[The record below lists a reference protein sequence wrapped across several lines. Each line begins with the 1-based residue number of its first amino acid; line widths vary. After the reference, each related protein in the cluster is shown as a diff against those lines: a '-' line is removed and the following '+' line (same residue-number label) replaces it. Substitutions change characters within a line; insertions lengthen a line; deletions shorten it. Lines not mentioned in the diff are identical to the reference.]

1 VELFDLPWELNAG
14 LTVTLMSKNCSTISH
29 KHSTG
34 LIRAFFMTNRRLALK
49 SIAQAATV
57 IIATTHYSW
66 AQINSDKPIKIIVP
80 FAPGA
85 GTDAVGRLVAQ
96 KMSEILG
103 QSVVVE
109 NRTGASGAIGAKF
122 VADAPADGHT
132 LLLAAAPFTTV
143 PAALPAAGYDP
154 VRQFAPVGMI
164 ASGPLVWAVS
174 KDLPVGNLRELVAMA
189 KAKPGALNYGSA
201 GAGGI
206 NHLVLEML
214 KHRSGIFITHIPY
227 RGIAPATMDMI
238 GGQIQI
244 VTGTVPA
251 LNPFIKDG
259 RVRALAVT
267 SAKRSPALPDVPSMA
282 EAGFAGFDVLNY
294 FGLVAPKAT
303 PVATLERLNAALA
316 KVVALPD
323 VRARFAADAIEP
335 ATGSPAQL
343 AAFIEKDFAGWQ
355 RVVAAQNLKVDAA

>member
-1 VELFDLPWELNAG
+1 MN
-14 LTVTLMSKNCSTISH
+14 H
-29 KHSTG
+29 
-34 LIRAFFMTNRRLALK
+34 RRLALK
-49 SIAQAATV
+49 HIAQAAAV
-57 IIATTHYSW
+57 LGAAPSLAW
-66 AQINSDKPIKIIVP
+66 AQAGNDRPIKLVVP

-85 GTDAVGRLVAQ
+85 GTDAVGRLIAQ
-96 KMSEILG
+96 KLGEILG
-103 QSVVVE
+103 QTVVVE
-109 NRTGASGAIGAKF
+109 NRTGASGAIGAKY
-122 VADAPADGHT
+122 VAEAAPDGNT

-143 PAALPAAGYDP
+143 PAAIPNAGYDP

-174 KDLPVGNLRELVAMA
+174 KDLPVKNLGELVAMA
-189 KAKPGALNYGSA
+189 KSKPGALNYGSA

-214 KHRSGIFITHIPY
+214 KSRSGTFITHIPY

-244 VTGTVPA
+244 ITGTVPA

-259 RVRALAVT
+259 RIKALAVT

-303 PVATLERLNAALA
+303 PSATVERLNAALA
-316 KVVALPD
+316 KAVQGAD
-323 VRARFAADAIEP
+323 VRARFALDALEP
-335 ATGSPAQL
+335 ATGAPAQL
-343 AAFIEKDFAGWQ
+343 AAFIEKDYGGWQ
-355 RVVAAQNLKVDAA
+355 RVVAAQNLKIDAA

>member
-1 VELFDLPWELNAG
+1 
-14 LTVTLMSKNCSTISH
+14 MQ
-29 KHSTG
+29 
-34 LIRAFFMTNRRLALK
+34 NRRLTLK
-49 SIAQAATV
+49 NIAQAATV
-57 IIATTHYSW
+57 LVASPMHVF
-66 AQINSDKPIKIIVP
+66 AQTSNDKPIKIIVP

-85 GTDAVGRLVAQ
+85 GTDAVGRLMAQ
-96 KMSEILG
+96 KLSEILG
-103 QSVVVE
+103 VPVVVD

-122 VADAPADGHT
+122 VADAAADGNT

-143 PAALPAAGYDP
+143 PAALPNAGYDP
-154 VRQFAPVGMI
+154 VRQFAAVGMI
-164 ASGPLVWAVS
+164 ASGPLVWAVN
-174 KDLPVGNLRELVAMA
+174 KDLPVKNLAELIALA
-189 KAKPGALNYGSA
+189 KSKPGALNYGSA

-214 KHRSGIFITHIPY
+214 KNRSGTFITHIPY

-238 GGQIQI
+238 GGQIQL

-259 RVRALAVT
+259 RVKALAVT

-294 FGLVAPKAT
+294 FGLMAPKGT
-303 PVATLERLNAALA
+303 PGAVIDKLNAALA
-316 KVVALPD
+316 KAVALAD
-323 VRARFAADAIEP
+323 VRARFATDAIEP
-335 ATGSPAQL
+335 ATGTPAQL
-343 AAFIEKDFAGWQ
+343 AAFIEKDYAGWQ

>member
-1 VELFDLPWELNAG
+1 
-14 LTVTLMSKNCSTISH
+14 MSQTSAAQYNSQLQTSIY
-29 KHSTG
+29 
-34 LIRAFFMTNRRLALK
+34 MQNRRLTLK
-49 SIAQAATV
+49 NIAQAATV
-57 IIATTHYSW
+57 LVASPAHVF
-66 AQINSDKPIKIIVP
+66 AQTSTDKPIKIVVP

-85 GTDAVGRLVAQ
+85 GTDAVGRLIAQ
-96 KMSEILG
+96 KLSEILAVP
-103 QSVVVE
+103 VVVD

-122 VADAPADGHT
+122 VADAPADGNT

-143 PAALPAAGYDP
+143 PAAIPNAGYDP
-154 VRQFAPVGMI
+154 VRQFAAVGMI
-164 ASGPLVWAVS
+164 ASGPLVWAVN
-174 KDLPVGNLRELVAMA
+174 KDLPVKNLAELIALA
-189 KAKPGALNYGSA
+189 KSKPGALNYGSA

-214 KHRSGIFITHIPY
+214 KNRSGTFITHIPY

-238 GGQIQI
+238 GGQIQL

-294 FGLVAPKAT
+294 FGLMAPKAT
-303 PVATLERLNAALA
+303 PAAVIEKLNAALA
-316 KVVALPD
+316 KAVAMPD

-335 ATGSPAQL
+335 ATGAPAQL
-343 AAFIEKDFAGWQ
+343 AAFIEKDYIGWQ
-355 RVVAAQNLKVDAA
+355 RVVAAQNLKLDAA

>member
-1 VELFDLPWELNAG
+1 
-14 LTVTLMSKNCSTISH
+14 MI
-29 KHSTG
+29 
-34 LIRAFFMTNRRLALK
+34 NRRKVLINTAQTAMLIVACSDLA
-49 SIAQAATV
+49 SAQTG
-57 IIATTHYSW
+57 
-66 AQINSDKPIKIIVP
+66 QDRLIKIIVP

-96 KMSEILG
+96 KMAEVLG
-103 QSVVVE
+103 QVVVVE
-109 NRTGASGAIGAKF
+109 NRTGASGAIGAKY
-122 VADAPADGHT
+122 VADAAPDGHT

-143 PAALPAAGYDP
+143 PAAIPNAGYDP
-154 VRQFAPVGMI
+154 VRQFASVGMI

-174 KDLPVGNLRELVAMA
+174 KDLPVKTLADLVAMA

-214 KHRSGIFITHIPY
+214 KSRSGTFITHIPY

-238 GGQIQI
+238 GGQVQM

-259 RVRALAVT
+259 RVKALAVT

-282 EAGFAGFDVLNY
+282 EAGFSNFDVLNY
-294 FGLVAPKAT
+294 FGLMAPKAT
-303 PVATLERLNAALA
+303 PAAVVDRLNAALA
-316 KVVALPD
+316 KAVALPD
-323 VRARFAADAIEP
+323 VRARFAADALEP
-335 ATGSPAQL
+335 ATGAPAQL
-343 AAFIEKDFAGWQ
+343 AAFIEKDYGGWQ
-355 RVVAAQNLKVDAA
+355 RVVAVQNLKLDAA